1 MKIAEAFV
9 ELRSD
14 DRVAKAEVQKQA
26 KGLGSQFAQIF
37 GAAAFGAGLKKSID
51 AASDLNETVSKTRVV
66 FGGASGE
73 IEKFAA
79 TAATSMGMSKKA
91 YLDAASG
98 LKGLLTNLGLADD
111 QSTKYA
117 QSLTGLGADLASFF
131 NTDPADAI
139 DAISSAL
146 RGEVEPIRKY
156 NVNINDAAVK
166 TKAFEMGLYS
176 GKGAIDANA
185 KAQATLAL
193 ITDQTASA
201 QGDFARTADGVANSQ
216 RIAKAEAEN
225 AAASLGQNFLPIY
238 QRVVEVV
245 GFLAEKFG
253 ELPGPVQ
260 VGVVALAGMVALAG
274 PLGSLVEVGKSVAEA
289 ISKIG
294 TTSLTTLGAVGLLI
308 GAGLLLY
315 SALSDTND
323 LQAQTAARSKEAA
336 AALGAEVDK
345 IVGVGQAA
353 LDAAPG
359 VSTLADAQVALSN
372 ALTAGDKGK
381 DLADNLGKLGLQGE
395 DAARVL
401 SLIAAAS
408 ESVDGAFTASA
419 IAAQGQIRALLEA
432 NGASTEVAA
441 TLEAITYQGYDAG
454 GMWDVTKDKVKKWTA
469 EQQAAAKAAEALG
482 IAASTTDIAQISSD
496 FLNGEVATSKYREG
510 LVAAAEAQVGA
521 SRNGERANDV
531 FTAYIGILEG
541 LNPEQKKLYEAT
553 TETDKATK
561 ALTVTT
567 HRQKSASDDLT
578 GATEETRGKFEEAAT
593 AADDLKKA
601 IDAVFSPYMD
611 LEEAN
616 RNIQQGLADVTQSL
630 KDNGTTLDINTDK
643 GRANRQAIEDQVKGI
658 LDFSV
663 ALVNQGASEQDAANA
678 TAMLTQQL
686 HDQLKAAGLTED
698 QIASYLD
705 TLGLTPANVRTTIE
719 LAEADKRKRELG
731 DLLGQLGDIDA
742 GAKAEIQANID
753 QGKFDEANAKITAL
767 AKDRG
772 IALKVSLTGGGT
784 VDIGTIGSKIYVKAH
799 AQGAYIGA
807 PELATLGE
815 GGRPEAVLPLTNRRR
830 MAALLGDPRIGRP
843 VMDALGS
850 AAAGGV
856 AVASSTV
863 NHYHSHTW
871 QIWGTERSYV
881 ADLMRKFEI
890 LASGG

>member
-1 MKIAEAFV
+1 MKIAEVFV

-14 DRVAKAEVQKQA
+14 DTKAKAEVQKQA

-51 AASDLNETVSKTRVV
+51 AASDLNETVSKTRVI

-139 DAISSAL
+139 DAISAAL
-146 RGEVEPIRKY
+146 RGEAEPIRRY

-245 GFLAEKFG
+245 GFLAEKFAA
-253 ELPGPVQ
+253 LPAPVQ
-260 VGVVALAGMVALAG
+260 LGFVALTGLVALAG
-274 PLGSLVEVGKSVAEA
+274 PIGSLKTVISGVVTSFQNMGTVGRASVGA
-289 ISKIG
+289 
-294 TTSLTTLGAVGLLI
+294 LGAVGAIL
-308 GAGLLLY
+308 
-315 SALSDTND
+315 TV
-323 LQAQTAARSKEAA
+323 AAIAYGDYQDQKAKAA
-336 AALGAEVDK
+336 AVTQDF
-345 IVGVGQAA
+345 VAA
-353 LDAAPG
+353 LKAEASG
-359 VSTLADAQVALSN
+359 Q
-372 ALTAGDKGK
+372 K
-381 DLADNLGKLGLQGE
+381 D
-395 DAARVL
+395 
-401 SLIAAAS
+401 
-408 ESVDGAFTASA
+408 
-419 IAAQGQIRALLEA
+419 
-432 NGASTEVAA
+432 
-441 TLEAITYQGYDAG
+441 
-454 GMWDVTKDKVKKWTA
+454 
-469 EQQAAAKAAEALG
+469 AAKAAIAVKIADKDLVGLTKEYGLTTEQVADFIAGKHVPALDKLTDSYGQVGVLAGSAGNDLIALSNGYTISSKDAAVLSKKVLDLRDSFVEANDQVKLSDQVNAQLG
-482 IAASTTDIAQISSD
+482 ITTDGTTAAIVREAGANAHLANATETTRSKLDDAAS
-496 FLNGEVATSKYREG
+496 
-510 LVAAAEAQVGA
+510 
-521 SRNGERANDV
+521 
-531 FTAYIGILEG
+531 
-541 LNPEQKKLYEAT
+541 
-553 TETDKATK
+553 
-561 ALTVTT
+561 
-567 HRQKSASDDLT
+567 
-578 GATEETRGKFEEAAT
+578 

-601 IDAVFSPYMD
+601 IDAVFGPYMN

-616 RNIQQGLADVTQSL
+616 SNIQKGIDDLTQSL
-630 KDNGTTLDINTDK
+630 KDNGTTLDINTEK
-643 GRANRQAIEDQVKGI
+643 GRNNRAAIKDQVQGI

-663 ALVNQGASEQDAANA
+663 ALVNQGASTEDAANA

-719 LAEADKRKRELG
+719 LAEADKRKRELD

-742 GAKAEIQANID
+742 GAKADIQADID

-772 IALKVSLTGGGT
+772 VTLKVSLTGGGT
-784 VDIGTIGSKIYVKAH
+784 VDINTIGSKIYVKAH
-799 AQGAYIGA
+799 AQGAYVGA

-830 MAALLGDPRIGRP
+830 MAALLGDPRIGGP

-850 AAAGGV
+850 AGAGGV

-863 NHYHSHTW
+863 THHHSHTW

-890 LASGG
+890 QASGG

>member
-245 GFLAEKFG
+245 GFLAEKFAA
-253 ELPGPVQ
+253 LPAPIQ
-260 VGVVALAGMVALAG
+260 VGFVALTGLVALAG
-274 PLGSLVEVGKSVAEA
+274 PIGSLKTVISSVVTSFQNMGTVGRASVGA
-289 ISKIG
+289 
-294 TTSLTTLGAVGLLI
+294 LGAVGAIL
-308 GAGLLLY
+308 
-315 SALSDTND
+315 TV
-323 LQAQTAARSKEAA
+323 AAIAYGDYQDQKAKAA
-336 AALGAEVDK
+336 AVTQDF
-345 IVGVGQAA
+345 VAA
-353 LDAAPG
+353 LKAEASG
-359 VSTLADAQVALSN
+359 Q
-372 ALTAGDKGK
+372 K
-381 DLADNLGKLGLQGE
+381 
-395 DAARVL
+395 DAARAAIGVKIADKEL
-401 SLIAAAS
+401 VDLIERYGVTTEQVADFIAGKHVPALDQLTNS
-408 ESVDGAFTASA
+408 YGKVALA
-419 IAAQGQIRALLEA
+419 IPGDDLL
-432 NGASTEVAA
+432 
-441 TLEAITYQGYDAG
+441 AG
-454 GMWDVTKDKVKKWTA
+454 SRGF
-469 EQQAAAKAAEALG
+469 
-482 IAASTTDIAQISSD
+482 QISSID
-496 FLNGEVATSKYREG
+496 
-510 LVAAAEAQVGA
+510 A
-521 SRNGERANDV
+521 SLLSVKILQLRDSFVEANDQV
-531 FTAYIGILEG
+531 
-541 LNPEQKKLYEAT
+541 KLSDQVNAQ
-553 TETDKATK
+553 
-561 ALTVTT
+561 LGVTT
-567 HRQKSASDDLT
+567 DGTTRALQREASVNADLAN
-578 GATEETRGKFEEAAT
+578 ATEVTRGKFEEAAT

-753 QGKFDEANAKITAL
+753 QGKFDEADAKINAL

-772 IALKVSLTGGGT
+772 ITLKVSLTGGGT
-784 VDIGTIGSKIYVKAH
+784 VDINTIGSKIYVKAH

>member
-245 GFLAEKFG
+245 GFLAEKFAA
-253 ELPGPVQ
+253 LPAPVQ
-260 VGVVALAGMVALAG
+260 LGFVALTGLVALAG
-274 PLGSLVEVGKSVAEA
+274 PIGSLKTVISSVVTSFQNMGTVGRASVGA
-289 ISKIG
+289 
-294 TTSLTTLGAVGLLI
+294 LGAVGAILTVAAIAYGDYQDQKAKAAAVTQDFVAALKAEASGQKDAARAAI
-308 GAGLLLY
+308 GVKIADKELVDLTKQYGLTTEQVADFIAGKHVPALDQLTDSYGQVGILAG
-315 SALSDTND
+315 SAGND
-323 LQAQTAARSKEAA
+323 L
-336 AALGAEVDK
+336 
-345 IVGVGQAA
+345 I
-353 LDAAPG
+353 
-359 VSTLADAQVALSN
+359 ALSN
-372 ALTAGDKGK
+372 GYTINSK
-381 DLADNLGKLGLQGE
+381 
-395 DAARVL
+395 DAAVL
-401 SLIAAAS
+401 SKKILDLRDSFVEANDQVVLSDQVNAQLG
-408 ESVDGAFTASA
+408 VTTDGTTRALQREAGANAELASA
-419 IAAQGQIRALLEA
+419 
-432 NGASTEVAA
+432 TEV
-441 TLEAITYQGYDAG
+441 
-454 GMWDVTKDKVKKWTA
+454 
-469 EQQAAAKAAEALG
+469 
-482 IAASTTDIAQISSD
+482 
-496 FLNGEVATSKYREG
+496 
-510 LVAAAEAQVGA
+510 
-521 SRNGERANDV
+521 
-531 FTAYIGILEG
+531 
-541 LNPEQKKLYEAT
+541 
-553 TETDKATK
+553 
-561 ALTVTT
+561 
-567 HRQKSASDDLT
+567 
-578 GATEETRGKFEEAAT
+578 TRGKFEEAAT

-663 ALVNQGASEQDAANA
+663 ALVNQGASSEDAANA

-719 LAEADKRKRELG
+719 LAEADKRKRELD

-753 QGKFDEANAKITAL
+753 QGKFDEADAKINAL

-772 IALKVSLTGGGT
+772 ITLKVSLTGGGT
-784 VDIGTIGSKIYVKAH
+784 VDINTIGSKIYVKAH

-830 MAALLGDPRIGRP
+830 MAALLGDPRIGGP

-850 AAAGGV
+850 AGAGGV

-863 NHYHSHTW
+863 THHHSHTW

>member
-245 GFLAEKFG
+245 GFLAEKFAA
-253 ELPGPVQ
+253 LPAPIQ
-260 VGVVALAGMVALAG
+260 VGFVALTGLVALAG
-274 PLGSLVEVGKSVAEA
+274 PIGSLKTVISSVVTSFQNMGTVGRASVGA
-289 ISKIG
+289 
-294 TTSLTTLGAVGLLI
+294 LGAVGAILTVAAIAYGDYQDQKAKAAAVTQDFVAALKAEASGQKDAARAAI
-308 GAGLLLY
+308 GVKIADKELVNLTKQYGLTTEQVADFIAGKHVPALDKLTDSYGQVGILAG
-315 SALSDTND
+315 SAGND
-323 LQAQTAARSKEAA
+323 L
-336 AALGAEVDK
+336 
-345 IVGVGQAA
+345 I
-353 LDAAPG
+353 
-359 VSTLADAQVALSN
+359 ALSN
-372 ALTAGDKGK
+372 GYTISSK
-381 DLADNLGKLGLQGE
+381 
-395 DAARVL
+395 DAAVL
-401 SLIAAAS
+401 SKKILDLRDSFVEANDQVKLSDQVNAQLGVTADGTTAAIVREA
-408 ESVDGAFTASA
+408 GANAELASA
-419 IAAQGQIRALLEA
+419 
-432 NGASTEVAA
+432 TEV
-441 TLEAITYQGYDAG
+441 
-454 GMWDVTKDKVKKWTA
+454 
-469 EQQAAAKAAEALG
+469 
-482 IAASTTDIAQISSD
+482 
-496 FLNGEVATSKYREG
+496 
-510 LVAAAEAQVGA
+510 
-521 SRNGERANDV
+521 
-531 FTAYIGILEG
+531 
-541 LNPEQKKLYEAT
+541 
-553 TETDKATK
+553 
-561 ALTVTT
+561 
-567 HRQKSASDDLT
+567 
-578 GATEETRGKFEEAAT
+578 TRGKFEEAAT

-698 QIASYLD
+698 QIASYLA
-705 TLGLTPANVRTTIE
+705 TLGLTPENVKTTIE

-772 IALKVSLTGGGT
+772 ITLKVSLTGGGT

-830 MAALLGDPRIGRP
+830 MAALLGDPRIGGP

-850 AAAGGV
+850 AGAGGV

-863 NHYHSHTW
+863 THHHSHTW

-890 LASGG
+890 IASGG

>member
-14 DRVAKAEVQKQA
+14 DTKAKADVQKQA
-26 KGLGSQFAQIF
+26 KGLGESFAQIF

-51 AASDLNETVSKTRVV
+51 AASDLNETVSKTRVI

-139 DAISSAL
+139 DAISAAL
-146 RGEVEPIRKY
+146 RGEAEPIRRY

-245 GFLAEKFG
+245 GFLAEKFAA
-253 ELPGPVQ
+253 LPAPVQ
-260 VGVVALAGMVALAG
+260 LGFVALTGLVALAG
-274 PLGSLVEVGKSVAEA
+274 PIGSLKTVISGVVTSFQNMGTVGRASVGA
-289 ISKIG
+289 
-294 TTSLTTLGAVGLLI
+294 LGAVGAILTVAAIAYGDYQDQKAKAAAVTQDFVAALKAEASGQKDAARAAI
-308 GAGLLLY
+308 GVKIADKELVDLTKQYGLTTEQVADFIAGKHVPALDQLTDSYGQVGILAG
-315 SALSDTND
+315 SAGND
-323 LQAQTAARSKEAA
+323 L
-336 AALGAEVDK
+336 
-345 IVGVGQAA
+345 I
-353 LDAAPG
+353 
-359 VSTLADAQVALSN
+359 ALSN
-372 ALTAGDKGK
+372 GYTINSK
-381 DLADNLGKLGLQGE
+381 
-395 DAARVL
+395 DAAVL
-401 SLIAAAS
+401 SKKILDLRDSFVEANDQVVLSDQVNAQLG
-408 ESVDGAFTASA
+408 VTTDGTTRALQREAGANAELASA
-419 IAAQGQIRALLEA
+419 
-432 NGASTEVAA
+432 TEV
-441 TLEAITYQGYDAG
+441 
-454 GMWDVTKDKVKKWTA
+454 
-469 EQQAAAKAAEALG
+469 
-482 IAASTTDIAQISSD
+482 
-496 FLNGEVATSKYREG
+496 
-510 LVAAAEAQVGA
+510 
-521 SRNGERANDV
+521 
-531 FTAYIGILEG
+531 
-541 LNPEQKKLYEAT
+541 
-553 TETDKATK
+553 
-561 ALTVTT
+561 
-567 HRQKSASDDLT
+567 
-578 GATEETRGKFEEAAT
+578 TRGKFEEAAT

-663 ALVNQGASEQDAANA
+663 ALVNQGASSEDAANA

-719 LAEADKRKRELG
+719 LAEADKRKRELD

-753 QGKFDEANAKITAL
+753 QGKFDEADAKINAL

-772 IALKVSLTGGGT
+772 ITLKVSLTGGGT
-784 VDIGTIGSKIYVKAH
+784 VDINTIGSKIYVKAH

-830 MAALLGDPRIGRP
+830 MAALLGDPRIGGP

-850 AAAGGV
+850 AGAGGV

-863 NHYHSHTW
+863 THHHSHTW